1 MRRTR
6 TTAPAVVVVL
16 ALAVTAAC
24 SSSAEDSS
32 PASVTDATLASS
44 TEAPV
49 LTEPRI
55 TEAIAS
61 VVTEEPTTT
70 GATTTSTIVVDTVGP
85 YDSTAAAVSSSTTTT
100 TSTPTTTID
109 PEKLAAQEAE
119 VVEVFRRQAT
129 KFSANGNYAIGVAL
143 AHHSEI
149 IGTFSLGRTANGKAL
164 KETSAFR
171 IASISKTLTAAAVM
185 RLVEQGRLTLD
196 GTLAEQWQGTLSVRD
211 RDARSITVRQL
222 LQHTSCIPD
231 LRKMFFS
238 TPPSDWRK
246 AAAKALTTPLICN
259 PGGGYKYSNGNYAI
273 LGLLIEQATG
283 KDLEDAVREL
293 VLEPLGIT
301 TASISPTRVT
311 NRSGA
316 RYYVSNN
323 RRYMEALGP
332 AGAWQMSP
340 SDVAR
345 LFGALQPD
353 NPSSPLSVET
363 RRMMQAPTA
372 PPGQRYNNR
381 YSLGLEK
388 YGVLWGHTGTLQS
401 VRALAFMLPNGYSFT
416 VLFAGEKVGKAEE
429 LLRVFSESIN
439 AAKKLPKH

>member
-6 TTAPAVVVVL
+6 TAAPCLAAAL
-16 ALAVTAAC
+16 ALCLVTAAC
-24 SSSAEDSS
+24 SSGARDSTSEDSG
-32 PASVTDATLASS
+32 TETTLA
-44 TEAPV
+44 PV
-49 LTEPRI
+49 T
-55 TEAIAS
+55 
-61 VVTEEPTTT
+61 
-70 GATTTSTIVVDTVGP
+70 
-85 YDSTAAAVSSSTTTT
+85 SSSTTSTAPTTSVSPTAPSTST
-100 TSTPTTTID
+100 TSTTTTVPPSVVTAPADSSVESTAAPTDTTTTLD
-109 PEKLAAQEAE
+109 PEKLAADEAE
-119 VVEVFRRQAT
+119 VLEIFRRQA
-129 KFSANGNYAIGVAL
+129 KRFSGNGNYAIGVAL
-143 AHHSEI
+143 AHHNEVV
-149 IGTFSLGRTANGKAL
+149 GTFSLGRTADNQAL
-164 KETSAFR
+164 TADSAFR
-171 IASISKTLTAAAVM
+171 IASISKTLTAFAVM
-185 RLVEQGRLTLD
+185 ELVEQGRLRLD
-196 GTLAEQWQGTLSVRD
+196 GTLAEQWEGTLKVRD
-211 RDARSITVRQL
+211 PDARNITVRQL

-231 LRKMFFS
+231 LRKLFFS
-238 TPPSDWRK
+238 ASPKNFRLS
-246 AAAKALTTPLICN
+246 AATALTTPLICK

-273 LGLLIEQATG
+273 LGVLIEQVT
-283 KDLEDAVREL
+283 DLPLEDAVRQL
-293 VLEPLGIT
+293 VLDPLGIT

-345 LFGALQPD
+345 MLGALQP
-353 NPSSPLSVET
+353 NSPESPLT
-363 RRMMQAPTA
+363 RESRLAMQEPTA

-401 VRALAFMLPNGYSFT
+401 VRTIAFMMPNGYSFA
-416 VLFAGEKVGKAEE
+416 VLFAGERVGKAEE